1 MRPRGQSFTRRTAQQ
16 REHRDPQSC
25 RVAIPLAWRRVRVRV
40 LQLSGCP
47 PTLESRPRSVSRAR
61 GSTRG
66 PKMVGHTPLYFAGAC
81 PIGVGPQ
88 SPAVIFDCPCEHTEH
103 RIPLSAA
110 AITIVREV
118 AQLRTSQYLFAG
130 RNGKRPL
137 CGWPLRN
144 LLPHPMTVHG
154 TRSAFSDW
162 AIERTSP
169 MKPSKPHWP
178 TKQERP
184 SRGLTTEPMLWSDG
198 VNSWKHGLIFS
209 SRKRD
214 LIFGKVSLVSFRKIV
229 RIHICWDD
237 N

>member
-25 RVAIPLAWRRVRVRV
+25 RVAIPLAWCRVRVRV

-144 LLPHPMTVHG
+144 LLPHPMTAHG

-162 AIERTSP
+162 AHDRTDFAHETIEAALAHQTGTAVSRAYRRGDALERRRELMET
-169 MKPSKPHWP
+169 WADFLF
-178 TKQERP
+178 TKA
-184 SRGLTTEPMLWSDG
+184 
-198 VNSWKHGLIFS
+198 
-209 SRKRD
+209 
-214 LIFGKVSLVSFRKIV
+214 
-229 RIHICWDD
+229 
-237 N
+237 